1 MEERGLGP
9 SYVEQRRW
17 RRFRIDAPG
26 RILVMRGLHIKTTV
40 HCTVIDVAE
49 GGALIDPISTVVENE
64 FYLELD
70 KEPGKLRSCTVVRR
84 DGRRIGVKFGHIG
97 DDISIG

>member
-1 MEERGLGP
+1 LGL
-9 SYVEQRRW
+9 SYLDQRRW

-26 RILVMRGLHIKTTV
+26 RIIVMRGLHIKTTV
-40 HCTVIDVAE
+40 ECTVIDVAE
-49 GGALIDPISTVVENE
+49 GGALIEPKSNVFESE

-84 DGRRIGVKFGHIG
+84 DGRKIGVKFGSYG
-97 DDISIG
+97 DDISIK

>member
-1 MEERGLGP
+1 MSP
-9 SYVEQRRW
+9 SYLEQRRW

-26 RILVMRGLHIKTTV
+26 RILVMRGLRIATTIT
-40 HCTVIDVAE
+40 CTVIDVAE
-49 GGALIDPISTVVENE
+49 GGALIDPITTVVASE

-84 DGRRIGVKFGHIG
+84 DGRKVAVKFGSRG
-97 DDISIG
+97 DDIVLPP